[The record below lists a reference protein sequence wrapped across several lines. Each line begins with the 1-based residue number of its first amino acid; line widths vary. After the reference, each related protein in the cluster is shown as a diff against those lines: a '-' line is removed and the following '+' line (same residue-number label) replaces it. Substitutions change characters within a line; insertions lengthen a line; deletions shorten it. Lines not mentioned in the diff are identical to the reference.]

1 MRYAT
6 SISCGSFTRTGRRAT
21 VSKIILMAESGSD
34 ITPELAQQFGISIV
48 PMHVTF
54 GGETR
59 DDGAFPVTEMF
70 DHYKATHEPP
80 RTSGCT
86 PHDFEVAFERTLA
99 GETDAQIL
107 YLAYSACTTCSMQS
121 AVMAADGRVDVRMID
136 TKSVSAG
143 QMAVVLRVAKA
154 LREHPDMTMDEAAA
168 VANEAIATIRMG
180 FIPGDLDYLRAGGR
194 VSNAAY
200 LGAKILGLHPLIE
213 IQDGKLLST
222 KKYRGSMARVIVQ
235 MAKEFPE
242 QNGLDKNEIYLIYGD
257 GLAEDV
263 KRDVERILRDKG
275 YQVKG
280 WVRTGCVIAAH
291 SGPGSF
297 GIVGFAK

>member
-1 MRYAT
+1 MLTPSTAGALRVP
-6 SISCGSFTRTGRRAT
+6 GRGNT
-21 VSKIILMAESGSD
+21 MSKILLMAESGSD
-34 ITPELAQQFGISIV
+34 ITPELAGQLGVTIV

-54 GGETR
+54 AGETR
-59 DDGAFPVTEMF
+59 DDGAFPVTQMF
-70 DHYKATHEPP
+70 EHYKATHEPP

-86 PHDFEVAFERTLA
+86 PHDFEVAFGRVLEEHP
-99 GETDAQIL
+99 GAQIL

-121 AVMAADGRVDVRMID
+121 AVMVADGREDIRIID

-143 QMAVVLRVAKA
+143 QMAVVMRVAKA
-154 LREHPDMTMDEAAA
+154 LQAHPEMTLDEAAA
-168 VANEAIATIRMG
+168 IAKDAIAKVRMG

-213 IQDGKLLST
+213 IQDGKLIST

-235 MAKEFPE
+235 MAREFPE
-242 QNGLDKNEIYLIYGD
+242 QNGLGKGEIHLIYGD

-263 KRDVERILRDKG
+263 RHDVERILTEKG
-275 YQVKG
+275 YRIEG

-297 GIVGFAK
+297 GIVGFAE

>member
-1 MRYAT
+1 M
-6 SISCGSFTRTGRRAT
+6 
-21 VSKIILMAESGSD
+21 SKIILMAESGSD

-121 AVMAADGRVDVRMID
+121 AVMAADGRKDVRLID

-168 VANEAIATIRMG
+168 VANEAISTIRMG

-242 QNGLDKNEIYLIYGD
+242 QNGLDKDEIYLIYGD

-297 GIVGFAK
+297 GIVGFSK

>member
-1 MRYAT
+1 M
-6 SISCGSFTRTGRRAT
+6 
-21 VSKIILMAESGSD
+21 SKILLMAESGSD
-34 ITPELAQQFGISIV
+34 ITPELAGQLGVFIV

-59 DDGAFPVTEMF
+59 DDGAFPVTQMF
-70 DHYKATHEPP
+70 EHYKATREPP

-86 PHDFEVAFERTLA
+86 PHDFEVAFGRALEENP
-99 GETDAQIL
+99 GAQIL

-121 AVMAADGRVDVRMID
+121 AIMTADGRKDIRIVD

-143 QMAVVLRVAKA
+143 QMAVVMRVAKA
-154 LREHPDMTMDEAAA
+154 LREHPEMTMDEAVA
-168 VANEAIATIRMG
+168 VANDAIAKVRMG

-213 IQDGKLLST
+213 IQDGKLIST
-222 KKYRGSMARVIVQ
+222 KKYRGSMARVIAQ
-235 MAKEFPE
+235 MAREFPE
-242 QNGLDKNEIYLIYGD
+242 QSGLGKGEIHLIYGD

-263 KRDVERILRDKG
+263 RHDAERILTENG
-275 YQVKG
+275 YQIKG

-297 GIVGFAK
+297 GIVGFAE

>member
-1 MRYAT
+1 MSR
-6 SISCGSFTRTGRRAT
+6 IL
-21 VSKIILMAESGSD
+21 LMAESGSD
-34 ITPELAQQFGISIV
+34 ITPELAGQLGVTIV

-54 GGETR
+54 AGETR
-59 DDGAFPVTEMF
+59 DDGAFPVTQMF
-70 DHYKATHEPP
+70 EHYKATHEPP

-86 PHDFEVAFERTLA
+86 PHDFEVAFGRVLA
-99 GETDAQIL
+99 ENPGAQIL

-121 AVMAADGRVDVRMID
+121 AVMVADGREDIRIID
-136 TKSVSAG
+136 TKNVSAG
-143 QMAVVLRVAKA
+143 QMAVVMRVAKA
-154 LREHPDMTMDEAAA
+154 LQAHPEMTLDEAAA
-168 VANEAIATIRMG
+168 IAKDAIAKVRMG

-213 IQDGKLLST
+213 IQDGKLIST
-222 KKYRGSMARVIVQ
+222 KKYRGSMARVIAQ
-235 MAKEFPE
+235 MAREFPE
-242 QNGLDKNEIYLIYGD
+242 QNGLGKGEIHLIYGD

-263 KRDVERILRDKG
+263 RHDVERILTEKG
-275 YQVKG
+275 YRIEG

-297 GIVGFAK
+297 GIVGFAE

>member
-1 MRYAT
+1 MLAPSTAGALRAL
-6 SISCGSFTRTGRRAT
+6 GRGNTMSR
-21 VSKIILMAESGSD
+21 ILLMAESGSD
-34 ITPELAQQFGISIV
+34 ITPELAGQLGVTIV

-54 GGETR
+54 AGETR
-59 DDGAFPVTEMF
+59 DDGAFPVTQMF
-70 DHYKATHEPP
+70 EHYKATREPP

-86 PHDFEVAFERTLA
+86 PHDFEVAFGRVLEENP
-99 GETDAQIL
+99 GAQIL

-121 AVMAADGRVDVRMID
+121 AVMVADGREDIRIID

-143 QMAVVLRVAKA
+143 QMAVVMRVAKA
-154 LREHPDMTMDEAAA
+154 LQAHPEMTLDEAAA
-168 VANEAIATIRMG
+168 IAKDAIAKVRMG

-213 IQDGKLLST
+213 IQDGKLIST
-222 KKYRGSMARVIVQ
+222 KKYRGSMARVIAQ
-235 MAKEFPE
+235 MAREFPE
-242 QNGLDKNEIYLIYGD
+242 QNGLGKGEIHLIYGD

-263 KRDVERILRDKG
+263 RHDVERILTEKG
-275 YQVKG
+275 YRIEG

-297 GIVGFAK
+297 GIVGFAE